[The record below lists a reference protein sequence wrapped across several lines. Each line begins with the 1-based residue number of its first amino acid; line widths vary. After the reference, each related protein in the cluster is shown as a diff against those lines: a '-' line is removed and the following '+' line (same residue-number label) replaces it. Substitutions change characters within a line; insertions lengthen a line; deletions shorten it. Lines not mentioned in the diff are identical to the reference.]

1 MQFLGDFRLD
11 KQHFERAALYEQR
24 DIVVNEM
31 VSFAHMFHKN
41 ILEPYLVNQH
51 YCLQQLQ
58 LNWMGKLSEI
68 ALSSGLFAYQFEAEQ
83 RAQALFDWMQQKLE
97 KGNDFDKMQA
107 AWVALREVIHL
118 ERGDIQEKLVSIE
131 IALEKYKQLRLNQML
146 LKADTDEKVQLEEG
160 EM

>member
-11 KQHFERAALYEQR
+11 KQHAERPALYEQR

-31 VSFAHMFHKN
+31 VSFAHMFQKN
-41 ILEPYLVNQH
+41 ILEPYLVKQR
-51 YCLQQLQ
+51 YCSQQLQ
-58 LNWMGKLSEI
+58 LNWMGKLNEI
-68 ALSSGLFAYQFEAEQ
+68 ALSSGLFAYQFKAEQ

-107 AWVALREVIHL
+107 AWVALREVGHL

-131 IALEKYKQLRLNQML
+131 IVLEKYKQLRLNQML
-146 LKADTDEKVQLEEG
+146 LKVDTDEKVQLEEG
-160 EM
+160 EI